1 MAKLTVKK
9 ASTDVTVYIF
19 IQDYT
24 STLGGGLTGLTFETA
39 SLVASYV
46 RPLAARAALTLATQT
61 VDGAHSDGG
70 FVEVDATNMPGV
82 YRLDL
87 PDAVCA
93 TGVNSVVVMLKG
105 AANMAPV
112 LIEIQLSS
120 YDPNDAVRL
129 GITALPNAA
138 ADAAGGLPISD
149 AGGLDLDAQI
159 KTNINEILADTGTD
173 GVKVAA
179 VQGAIT
185 WGQQKI
191 TANVAGEGALHIS
204 NNNALG
210 TGMRTYGGEKGQS
223 NVGNTSHGLQ
233 NYSSGGGAGQ
243 INSSASGI
251 GQINSG
257 KPYGQQN
264 IGTTKP
270 VVGFDTLIATAANLA
285 TVDGVVDSIL
295 DDTGTNIPA
304 AVAAVDSDVWS
315 YSSRTL
321 TQSAASVTAAVTG
334 SDITCQRGDTLSAAL
349 TDVGA
354 LTGYSKIYFTVKQD
368 SADADSASIIQIE
381 KTDGLK
387 YLNGAAAGT
396 AANGSITIVDEATGD
411 ITIALDEVETAKLNP
426 GSYSYDVQIVRTAGT
441 VSTLTAGTFEVAADI
456 TRAVT

>member
-149 AGGLDLDAQI
+149 AGALDMDTQI
-159 KTNINEILADTGTD
+159 KTNINEILTDTGT
-173 GVKVAA
+173 
-179 VQGAIT
+179 T
-185 WGQQKI
+185 
-191 TANVAGEGALHIS
+191 
-204 NNNALG
+204 
-210 TGMRTYGGEKGQS
+210 
-223 NVGNTSHGLQ
+223 
-233 NYSSGGGAGQ
+233 
-243 INSSASGI
+243 
-251 GQINSG
+251 
-257 KPYGQQN
+257 
-264 IGTTKP
+264 
-270 VVGFDTLIATAANLA
+270 
-285 TVDGVVDSIL
+285 
-295 DDTGTNIPA
+295 IPA